1 MVQIETT
8 SQKLVVLV
16 MKYKRITVLDR
27 DLYLV
32 FLALIRNGP
41 KPHKMGFKTFL
52 KFSCILNGDF
62 GSGEVFINLWILE
75 CLLSETP

>member
-1 MVQIETT
+1 M
-8 SQKLVVLV
+8 LV

-52 KFSCILNGDF
+52 KFSYGLNGDF
-62 GSGEVFINLWILE
+62 SSGEVFINLGILE
-75 CLLSETP
+75 CLLFETP